1 MHSFYCLQRSRSM
14 FAHLLA
20 KTERR
25 KGREKICNIDQKW
38 EKLPNVWIVIDW
50 VKQNPCE
57 IWLDGFCYS
66 KKIYTK
72 QFQSSFINS
81 ITCFYLFSKVF
92 FKFVTLCNEKIMSN
106 FKRTKQSKQSFYIFY
121 QQRTS
126 ILTSF
131 DAVLFSIIVL
141 KIAPRVLLLKL
152 SVHWN
157 CSWVYCGSEKAM
169 QNQFTRH
176 KLALHL
182 ILIKKWNGIHFFFLK
197 HSELFLGVRNSFIKG
212 PTIQT
217 QKTLYNHLN

>member
-1 MHSFYCLQRSRSM
+1 MKYDLMGFVIQRK
-14 FAHLLA
+14 F
-20 KTERR
+20 
-25 KGREKICNIDQKW
+25 I
-38 EKLPNVWIVIDW
+38 
-50 VKQNPCE
+50 QN
-57 IWLDGFCYS
+57 
-66 KKIYTK
+66 
-72 QFQSSFINS
+72 N
-81 ITCFYLFSKVF
+81 FSKVLSIQSHAFTCFQKFF

-141 KIAPRVLLLKL
+141 KIAPSVLQILKL

-182 ILIKKWNGIHFFFLK
+182 ILIKKWNGIHFFF
-197 HSELFLGVRNSFIKG
+197 
-212 PTIQT
+212 
-217 QKTLYNHLN
+217 

>member
-1 MHSFYCLQRSRSM
+1 MFTKISEHVRAPVSKDRKKKRAWKNLQYWPKVRKVTKRLNCNWLSKTKSVWNMTWWVLLFKENLYKTISVKFYQFNHMLLLVFKSFFL
-14 FAHLLA
+14 
-20 KTERR
+20 
-25 KGREKICNIDQKW
+25 
-38 EKLPNVWIVIDW
+38 
-50 VKQNPCE
+50 
-57 IWLDGFCYS
+57 
-66 KKIYTK
+66 
-72 QFQSSFINS
+72 
-81 ITCFYLFSKVF
+81 
-92 FKFVTLCNEKIMSN
+92 KFVTLCNEKIMSN

-141 KIAPRVLLLKL
+141 KIAPSVLQILKL

-197 HSELFLGVRNSFIKG
+197 HLELFLGV
-212 PTIQT
+212 PE
-217 QKTLYNHLN
+217 

>member
-1 MHSFYCLQRSRSM
+1 MFTKISEHVRAPVSKDRKKKRAWKNLQYWPKVRKVTKRLNCNWLSKTKSVWNMTWRVLLFKENLYKTISVKFYQFNHML
-14 FAHLLA
+14 LLA
-20 KTERR
+20 FK
-25 KGREKICNIDQKW
+25 
-38 EKLPNVWIVIDW
+38 
-50 VKQNPCE
+50 
-57 IWLDGFCYS
+57 
-66 KKIYTK
+66 
-72 QFQSSFINS
+72 SFFLS
-81 ITCFYLFSKVF
+81 LSLFAMK
-92 FKFVTLCNEKIMSN
+92 KIMSN

-141 KIAPRVLLLKL
+141 KIAPSVLLLKL

-197 HSELFLGVRNSFIKG
+197 HSELFLGV
-212 PTIQT
+212 PE
-217 QKTLYNHLN
+217 

>member
-1 MHSFYCLQRSRSM
+1 MKYDLTGFVIQRK
-14 FAHLLA
+14 F
-20 KTERR
+20 
-25 KGREKICNIDQKW
+25 I
-38 EKLPNVWIVIDW
+38 
-50 VKQNPCE
+50 QN
-57 IWLDGFCYS
+57 
-66 KKIYTK
+66 
-72 QFQSSFINS
+72 N
-81 ITCFYLFSKVF
+81 FSKVLSIQSHAFTCFQKF
-92 FKFVTLCNEKIMSN
+92 FLSLSLFAMKKIMSN

-141 KIAPRVLLLKL
+141 KIAPSVLQILKL

-169 QNQFTRH
+169 QNQFTRQ

-197 HSELFLGVRNSFIKG
+197 HSELFLGV
-212 PTIQT
+212 PE
-217 QKTLYNHLN
+217 

>member
-1 MHSFYCLQRSRSM
+1 MFTKISEHVRAPVSKDRKKKRAWKNLQYWPKVRKVTKRLNCNWLSKTKSVWNMTWWVLLFKENLYKTISVKFYQFNHMLLLVFKSF
-14 FAHLLA
+14 
-20 KTERR
+20 
-25 KGREKICNIDQKW
+25 
-38 EKLPNVWIVIDW
+38 
-50 VKQNPCE
+50 
-57 IWLDGFCYS
+57 
-66 KKIYTK
+66 
-72 QFQSSFINS
+72 
-81 ITCFYLFSKVF
+81 F
-92 FKFVTLCNEKIMSN
+92 FKFVTLCNEKMMSN
-106 FKRTKQSKQSFYIFY
+106 FKRTKQSKQSLYIFY

-141 KIAPRVLLLKL
+141 KIAPSVLLLKL

-197 HSELFLGVRNSFIKG
+197 HSELFLGV
-212 PTIQT
+212 PE
-217 QKTLYNHLN
+217 